1 MRTPDTVSRDRLP
14 SLMARRGPASAS
26 SLAAELGVSV
36 ATLHRLLQE
45 RAGELVSAGLA
56 RRSRHALR
64 RRLRGG
70 ASALPLASIDAQG
83 RAHDAGQLVL
93 VQPAGCWLPL
103 QQFAGMPWP
112 LPKPAQGALRD
123 PLHDAVRDGWW
134 PGLPYPLQ
142 DLRPQGY
149 LGRQLARA
157 GHAAWGVSPDP
168 QRWSD
173 DDALH
178 VLSQAGS
185 DGPGNLVVGEPAI
198 ARWQAQRLAQAEP
211 LAPAALGPAYTA
223 LAEQAV
229 AAGVAG
235 SSAAG
240 EFPKFPALR
249 DRAGADTAHV
259 LVKFSG
265 AGGSAAEQRWA
276 DLLVCEHLAL
286 QTLNGHIDLPGQA
299 GQPPVRAAHSTVV
312 QHAGRTFL
320 EVERFD
326 RHGLWGRS
334 PLVSL
339 ATLDGTFLGQ
349 GSGDWPRLADA
360 LVLQGLVDAAAL
372 PAITQLWWFGR
383 LIANTDMHTGNLSFQ
398 ALPRVAVG
406 GTLAAGLLAP
416 ANALAPAQTLAPAQ
430 ALTLAPAY
438 DMLPMAYAPLPGGEV
453 APRAFM
459 PAAPPPAQRAVWL
472 AACSAAISFWRRAAA
487 DSRISEGFRATA
499 AANAQA
505 LTALI
510 DQV

>member
-1 MRTPDTVSRDRLP
+1 MRAADTVSRDRLP
-14 SLMARRGPASAS
+14 SLMRRLGPS
-26 SLAAELGVSV
+26 SSTTLAAELGVSV
-36 ATLHRLLQE
+36 ATLHRLLHE
-45 RAGELVSAGLA
+45 RAREVVSAGLA

-64 RRLRGG
+64 RRLRDG
-70 ASALPLASIDAQG
+70 SPALPLAAIDTQG

-103 QQFAGMPWP
+103 QQVAGTPWP
-112 LPKPAQGALRD
+112 LPKPAEGALRD
-123 PLHDAVRDGWW
+123 PLLDAARDGWW

-185 DGPGNLVVGEPAI
+185 NGPGNLIVGEPAF
-198 ARWQAQRLAQAEP
+198 ALWQAQRLAAAEP
-211 LAPAALGPAYTA
+211 LAPAALGPVYAA

-249 DRAGADTAHV
+249 DRAGASTPHV

-265 AGGSAAEQRWA
+265 AGDSAAERRWA

-286 QTLNGHIDLPGQA
+286 QSLATLPD
-299 GQPPVRAAHSTVV
+299 VAAARSCIV

-326 RHGLWGRS
+326 RHGPWGRS

-339 ATLDGTFLGQ
+339 ATLDATFLGQ

-360 LVLQGLVDAAAL
+360 LVSQGLVDAAAL
-372 PAITQLWWFGR
+372 PAIAHLWWFGR

-398 ALPRVAVG
+398 PAPRVVDAGGAVADG
-406 GTLAAGLLAP
+406 PLALALAVTP
-416 ANALAPAQTLAPAQ
+416 ALAPAV

-453 APRAFM
+453 PPHTFT
-459 PAAPPPAQRAVWL
+459 PALPPPAQRAVWL
-472 AACSAAISFWRRAAA
+472 AACSAAIGFWSQAAS
-487 DSRISEGFRATA
+487 DSRISVAFRATA
-499 AANAQA
+499 AANAQVLA
-505 LTALI
+505 GLI
-510 DQV
+510 ERV

>member
-1 MRTPDTVSRDRLP
+1 MRLADTASRDRLP
-14 SLMARRGPASAS
+14 SLMARLGPANATT
-26 SLAAELGVSV
+26 LATELGVSV

-45 RAGELVSAGLA
+45 RAGDVVAAGQA

-64 RRLRGG
+64 RRLRDGS
-70 ASALPLASIDAQG
+70 SALPLAAIDAQG
-83 RAHDAGQLVL
+83 RAHDAGHLVL

-103 QQFAGMPWP
+103 SGTPWP
-112 LPKPAQGALRD
+112 LPTPARTASAD
-123 PLHDAVRDGWW
+123 PMLDAARDGWW

-157 GHAAWGVSPDP
+157 GHTAWGVSPDP

-173 DDALH
+173 DDVLH
-178 VLSQAGS
+178 VLSRAGS
-185 DGPGNLVVGEPAI
+185 DGPGNLIVGEPAF
-198 ARWQAQRLAQAEP
+198 AHWQAQRLAATEP
-211 LAPAALGPAYTA
+211 LAPTALGPAYVA

-249 DRAGADTAHV
+249 DRAGASTPHV

-265 AGGSAAEQRWA
+265 AGGSAAERRWA

-286 QTLNGHIDLPGQA
+286 QALAGLPGLPGLPNMQA
-299 GQPPVRAAHSTVV
+299 ARSGIV

-326 RHGLWGRS
+326 RHGPWGRS

-339 ATLDGTFLGQ
+339 TTLDAVFLGQ
-349 GSGDWPRLADA
+349 GSGDWPRLSAA
-360 LVLQGLVDAAAL
+360 LGAMNLLDAAAQ
-372 PAITQLWWFGR
+372 PAIAQLWWFGR

-398 ALPRVAVG
+398 PVPRVDAAG
-406 GTLAAGLLAP
+406 ALAAGPLA
-416 ANALAPAQTLAPAQ
+416 
-430 ALTLAPAY
+430 LAPAY

-453 APRAFM
+453 PPRAFT
-459 PAAPPPAQRAVWL
+459 PALPPPAQRTLWL
-472 AACSAAISFWRRAAA
+472 AACSAAIGFWTRAAS
-487 DSRISEGFRATA
+487 DSRISDGFRATA
-499 AANAQA
+499 TANAQTLA
-505 LTALI
+505 GLV

>member
-14 SLMARRGPASAS
+14 SRMARRGPASAS

-103 QQFAGMPWP
+103 QQFSGMPWP
-112 LPKPAQGALRD
+112 LPKPAPGALRD

-198 ARWQAQRLAQAEP
+198 VRWQ
-211 LAPAALGPAYTA
+211 
-223 LAEQAV
+223 
-229 AAGVAG
+229 
-235 SSAAG
+235 
-240 EFPKFPALR
+240 
-249 DRAGADTAHV
+249 DR
-259 LVKFSG
+259 KS
-265 AGGSAAEQRWA
+265 
-276 DLLVCEHLAL
+276 
-286 QTLNGHIDLPGQA
+286 
-299 GQPPVRAAHSTVV
+299 VV
-312 QHAGRTFL
+312 
-320 EVERFD
+320 
-326 RHGLWGRS
+326 
-334 PLVSL
+334 
-339 ATLDGTFLGQ
+339 
-349 GSGDWPRLADA
+349 
-360 LVLQGLVDAAAL
+360 
-372 PAITQLWWFGR
+372 
-383 LIANTDMHTGNLSFQ
+383 
-398 ALPRVAVG
+398 
-406 GTLAAGLLAP
+406 
-416 ANALAPAQTLAPAQ
+416 
-430 ALTLAPAY
+430 
-438 DMLPMAYAPLPGGEV
+438 
-453 APRAFM
+453 
-459 PAAPPPAQRAVWL
+459 
-472 AACSAAISFWRRAAA
+472 
-487 DSRISEGFRATA
+487 
-499 AANAQA
+499 
-505 LTALI
+505 
-510 DQV
+510 

>member
-1 MRTPDTVSRDRLP
+1 MRAPDTHTRDRLP
-14 SLMARRGPASAS
+14 NLMRRLGPASATA
-26 SLAAELGVSV
+26 LAAELGVSV

-45 RAGELVSAGLA
+45 RAGEVLQAGLA
-56 RRSRHALR
+56 RRSRHALH
-64 RRLRGG
+64 RRLRDGSG
-70 ASALPLASIDAQG
+70 TLPLATIDAQG

-93 VQPAGCWLPL
+93 VQPEGCWLPL
-103 QQFAGMPWP
+103 HQLAGTHWP
-112 LPKPAQGALRD
+112 LPAPAANAPRD
-123 PLHDAVRDGWW
+123 AMLDAARDGWW

-149 LGRQLARA
+149 LGRQLART
-157 GHAAWGVSPDP
+157 GHAAWGVPPDP

-173 DDALH
+173 DDVLH

-185 DGPGNLVVGEPAI
+185 DGPGNLVIGEPAF
-198 ARWQAQRLAQAEP
+198 ARWQAQALAPAEP
-211 LAPAALGPAYTA
+211 LAPAALGPAYAA

-249 DRAGADTAHV
+249 DRAGASTPHV

-265 AGGSAAEQRWA
+265 AGGSAAERRWA

-286 QTLNGHIDLPGQA
+286 QALASLPGLPDLPGA
-299 GQPPVRAAHSTVV
+299 GAARSAIV

-339 ATLDGTFLGQ
+339 ATLDGAFLGQ
-349 GSGDWPRLADA
+349 GSGDWPRLAAA
-360 LVLQGLVDAAAL
+360 LGAMGMLEAAAQ
-372 PAITQLWWFGR
+372 PAIGLLWWFGR

-398 ALPRVAVG
+398 PGTRVDAG
-406 GTLAAGLLAP
+406 GTVAAGPLA
-416 ANALAPAQTLAPAQ
+416 
-430 ALTLAPAY
+430 LAPAY

-453 APRAFM
+453 PPRAFD
-459 PAAPPPAQRAVWL
+459 PALPQPALRAVWL
-472 AACSAAISFWRRAAA
+472 AACAAAIGFWTLAAA
-487 DSRISEGFRATA
+487 DSRISADFRTTA
-499 AANAQA
+499 AGNAQMLA
-505 LTALI
+505 GLA
-510 DQV
+510 DRV

>member
-1 MRTPDTVSRDRLP
+1 MRAADTVSRDRLP
-14 SLMARRGPASAS
+14 SLMRRLGPSSATT
-26 SLAAELGVSV
+26 LAAELGVSV

-45 RAGELVSAGLA
+45 RAAEVVSAGRA
-56 RRSRHALR
+56 RRSRHALG
-64 RRLRGG
+64 RRLRDG
-70 ASALPLASIDAQG
+70 SHALPLAAIDAEG
-83 RAHDAGQLVL
+83 RAHDAGLLVL
-93 VQPAGCWLPL
+93 VQPEGCWLPL
-103 QQFAGMPWP
+103 QQIAGAPWP
-112 LPKPAQGALRD
+112 LPSPSALRD
-123 PLHDAVRDGWW
+123 PLLDALRDGWW

-157 GHAAWGVSPDP
+157 GHASWGVSPDP

-173 DDALH
+173 DDALQ

-185 DGPGNLVVGEPAI
+185 DGPGNLIIGEPAI
-198 ARWQAQRLAQAEP
+198 ARWQAQRLAPAEP
-211 LAPAALGPAYTA
+211 LAPAALGPAYAA

-249 DRAGADTAHV
+249 ERAGASTPQV

-265 AGGSAAEQRWA
+265 AGDSAAERRWA

-286 QTLNGHIDLPGQA
+286 QALAALPGVVGA
-299 GQPPVRAAHSTVV
+299 RSAIV

-326 RHGLWGRS
+326 RHGRWGRS

-339 ATLDGTFLGQ
+339 ATLDATFIGQ
-349 GSGDWPRLADA
+349 GNGDWPRLADA
-360 LVLQGLVDAAAL
+360 LVAIGLLDNAAA
-372 PAITQLWWFGR
+372 PAILQLWWFGR
-383 LIANTDMHTGNLSFQ
+383 LIANTDMHSGNLSFQ
-398 ALPRVAVG
+398 PGPPGNPG
-406 GTLAAGLLAP
+406 GTGDAGGKAAAGWA
-416 ANALAPAQTLAPAQ
+416 AQP
-430 ALTLAPAY
+430 LTLAPAY

-453 APRAFM
+453 P
-459 PAAPPPAQRAVWL
+459 PAAWAPAWPAPAHRTAWL
-472 AACSAAISFWRRAAA
+472 AACSAATSFWTCAAA

-505 LTALI
+505 LVALTRL
-510 DQV
+510 V

>member
-1 MRTPDTVSRDRLP
+1 MRASDSNARDRLR
-14 SLMARRGPASAS
+14 SMMRRLGPASATT
-26 SLAAELGVSV
+26 LAAELGVSV

-45 RAGELVSAGLA
+45 RASEVVQAGQA

-64 RRLRGG
+64 RGLRDGTG
-70 ASALPLASIDAQG
+70 ALPLATIDAQG
-83 RAHDAGQLVL
+83 RAHDAGQLLL
-93 VQPAGCWLPL
+93 VQPEGCWLPL
-103 QQFAGMPWP
+103 AGTRWP
-112 LPKPAQGALRD
+112 LPTPTASAQRD
-123 PLHDAVRDGWW
+123 PTLDTARDGWW

-149 LGRQLARA
+149 LGRQLART

-173 DDALH
+173 DDLLH
-178 VLSQAGS
+178 VLAQAGS
-185 DGPGNLVVGEPAI
+185 DGPGDLVIGEPAF
-198 ARWQAQRLAQAEP
+198 ARWQAQRLAPAEP
-211 LAPAALGPAYTA
+211 LAAAELGPAYAA
-223 LAEQAV
+223 LAQQAV

-249 DRAGADTAHV
+249 ERDGARTPHV

-265 AGGSAAEQRWA
+265 AGGSAAERRWA

-286 QTLNGHIDLPGQA
+286 QTLAGLPGVP
-299 GQPPVRAAHSTVV
+299 GVAAARSAIV

-349 GSGDWPRLADA
+349 GSGDWPRLAAA
-360 LVLQGLVDAAAL
+360 LVTLGLLDATATS
-372 PAITQLWWFGR
+372 AIAHLWWFGR

-398 ALPRVAVG
+398 PVPLVAAR
-406 GTLAAGLLAP
+406 GTVADGPLAS
-416 ANALAPAQTLAPAQ
+416 
-430 ALTLAPAY
+430 ALTPAPAY

-453 APRAFM
+453 PPRAFE
-459 PAAPPPAQRAVWL
+459 PALPQPAQRAAWL
-472 AACSAAISFWRRAAA
+472 TACVAAMGLWTRAAA
-487 DSRISEGFRATA
+487 DSRISAGFHATA
-499 AANAQA
+499 AANAQTLA
-505 LTALI
+505 DRI

>member
-1 MRTPDTVSRDRLP
+1 MRAADPVSRDRLP
-14 SLMARRGPASAS
+14 GLMARLGPTSATR
-26 SLAAELGVSV
+26 LAAELGVSV

-45 RAGELVSAGLA
+45 RAGEVLQAGQA

-64 RRLRGG
+64 RRLSNGLR
-70 ASALPLASIDAQG
+70 SMPLASIDGQG

-93 VQPAGCWLPL
+93 VQPEGCWLPL
-103 QQFAGMPWP
+103 SSLAGAHWP
-112 LPKPAQGALRD
+112 LPTAAAATATAATSTATAALD
-123 PLHDAVRDGWW
+123 PMLDAARHGWW

-149 LGRQLARA
+149 LGRQLARS

-173 DDALH
+173 DDVLQ

-185 DGPGNLVVGEPAI
+185 DGPGNLIVGEPAF
-198 ARWQAQRLAQAEP
+198 AHWRAQQVAAAEP
-211 LAPAALGPAYTA
+211 LAHAALGPAYAA

-229 AAGVAG
+229 ALGVAG

-249 DRAGADTAHV
+249 QRAGASTPHV

-276 DLLVCEHLAL
+276 DLLVCEHRALHTLA
-286 QTLNGHIDLPGQA
+286 TLPGL
-299 GQPPVRAAHSTVV
+299 AAAPSAIV

-326 RHGLWGRS
+326 RHGRWGRS

-339 ATLDGTFLGQ
+339 ATLDAVFLGQ
-349 GSGDWPRLADA
+349 GSGDWPHL
-360 LVLQGLVDAAAL
+360 AAAL
-372 PAITQLWWFGR
+372 VALELLAAEAQPTIALLWWFGR
-383 LIANTDMHTGNLSFQ
+383 LIANTDMHTGNLSFRPLPQ
-398 ALPRVAVG
+398 AASDALVDKP
-406 GTLAAGLLAP
+406 LAAGPLV
-416 ANALAPAQTLAPAQ
+416 
-430 ALTLAPAY
+430 LAPAY

-453 APRAFM
+453 PPHVFTPAM
-459 PAAPPPAQRAVWL
+459 PQPAQRQLWL
-472 AACSAAISFWRRAAA
+472 PACSAAIGFWTEVAA
-487 DSRISEGFRATA
+487 DSRISEAFRSTA
-499 AANAQA
+499 AANAQTLSNLA
-505 LTALI
+505 
-510 DQV
+510 DRV

>member
-1 MRTPDTVSRDRLP
+1 MRAADTASRDRLP
-14 SLMARRGPASAS
+14 SLMARLGQASATA
-26 SLAAELGVSV
+26 LAAELGVSV

-45 RAGELVSAGLA
+45 RAGEVVSAGLA
-56 RRSRHALR
+56 RRCRHALR
-64 RRLRGG
+64 RRLRDG
-70 ASALPLASIDAQG
+70 SPALPLATIDAQG

-103 QQFAGMPWP
+103 HPFAGAPWP
-112 LPKPAQGALRD
+112 LPKPAEGAQRD
-123 PLHDAVRDGWW
+123 PMLDAARDGWW

-185 DGPGNLVVGEPAI
+185 DGSGNLIVGEPAF
-198 ARWQAQRLAQAEP
+198 ARWQAQRLAPGEP
-211 LAPAALGPAYTA
+211 LAPAALGLAYAA

-249 DRAGADTAHV
+249 DQAGASTPHV

-265 AGGSAAEQRWA
+265 AGGSAAELRWA

-286 QTLNGHIDLPGQA
+286 QALAGLPG
-299 GQPPVRAAHSTVV
+299 VAAARSGIV

-339 ATLDGTFLGQ
+339 ATLDATFLGQ
-349 GSGDWPRLADA
+349 GSGDWPRLAEA
-360 LVLQGLVDAAAL
+360 LVSQGLLHTACL
-372 PAITQLWWFGR
+372 PAVSHLWWFGR

-398 ALPRVAVG
+398 PIPRGDAG
-406 GTLAAGLLAP
+406 GSVAAGPLTPVP
-416 ANALAPAQTLAPAQ
+416 ARA
-430 ALTLAPAY
+430 LAPAY
-438 DMLPMAYAPLPGGEV
+438 DMLPMTYAPLPGGEV
-453 APRAFM
+453 PPRAFT
-459 PAAPPPAQRAVWL
+459 PALPPPAQRTTWL
-472 AACSAAISFWRRAAA
+472 AACSAAIGFWRCAAC
-487 DSRISEGFRATA
+487 DSRISEGFRAIA
-499 AANAQA
+499 AGNAQA
-505 LTALI
+505 LAGLV
-510 DQV
+510 DRV

>member
-1 MRTPDTVSRDRLP
+1 MRAPDTNVRDRLP
-14 SLMARRGPASAS
+14 GLMRRLGPASATV
-26 SLAAELGVSV
+26 LAAALGISV

-45 RAGELVSAGLA
+45 RAGEVLSAGQA

-64 RRLRGG
+64 RQLRTGG
-70 ASALPLASIDAQG
+70 STLPLATIDAQG

-93 VQPAGCWLPL
+93 VQPESCWLPL
-103 QQFAGMPWP
+103 AGTPWP
-112 LPKPAQGALRD
+112 LPDPAATAARD
-123 PLHDAVRDGWW
+123 PMMDAARDGWW

-149 LGRQLARA
+149 LGRQLART

-173 DDALH
+173 DDVLH
-178 VLSQAGS
+178 VLAQTGS
-185 DGPGNLVVGEPAI
+185 DGPGDMVIGEQAFT
-198 ARWQAQRLAQAEP
+198 RWQAQRLAPADL
-211 LAPAALGPAYTA
+211 LASAALGPAYAA
-223 LAEQAV
+223 LAAQAV

-249 DRAGADTAHV
+249 ERAGAYTPHV

-265 AGGSAAEQRWA
+265 AGGSAAEQRWG

-286 QTLNGHIDLPGQA
+286 QALAGLPG
-299 GQPPVRAAHSTVV
+299 VAAARSAIV

-349 GSGDWPRLADA
+349 GSGDWPRLAAA
-360 LVLQGLVDAAAL
+360 LGALGMLDAAAQ
-372 PAITQLWWFGR
+372 PAIAQLWWFGR

-398 ALPRVAVG
+398 PLQQVQPLDKRG
-406 GTLAAGLLAP
+406 LAAAGPLA
-416 ANALAPAQTLAPAQ
+416 
-430 ALTLAPAY
+430 LAPAY

-453 APRAFM
+453 PPCAFD
-459 PAAPPPAQRAVWL
+459 PALPPPAQRAAWR
-472 AACSAAISFWRRAAA
+472 AACVAAIGFWTRAAA
-487 DSRISEGFRATA
+487 DSRISDGFRTTA
-499 AANAQA
+499 ATNAHTLA
-505 LTALI
+505 GLADRI
-510 DQV
+510 